1 MTPFY
6 KQWLTAPPRIEK
18 GLDIKLYHESSTH
31 ISSSWLKAANKSMY
45 NFFMYPNKP
54 KKEVKAFKDGGMVHK
69 YLLEREDFEKEYVLI
84 KQSDF
89 PFPEQTMAKKEN
101 KAFIESQDRIVVTEE
116 EWNFVVNVCA
126 RASQDKFFT
135 KVLNGGNVEDSFFWN
150 CDETGLPLK
159 TRPDLWKKGK
169 SGVIVIDPKTTQDI
183 SEFTKS
189 VCNLD
194 YPLQAA
200 IQCDGIRACTGMDVS
215 AYLYLAIEKEYPYDY
230 CLYRLSEDD
239 IEVGRRKYIHLLYKI
254 KEAIESGNI
263 PSYGQQYGDFTSGVV
278 DLTLPSWYY
287 SK

>member
-1 MTPFY
+1 MTSFY
-6 KQWLTAPPRIEK
+6 KQWLTTPPRIEK
-18 GLDIKLYHESSTH
+18 RLDIKLYHESSTH

-89 PFPEQTMAKKEN
+89 PFPEQTLAKKEN
-101 KAFIESQDRIVVTEE
+101 KAFIESQERIVVTED
-116 EWNFVVNVCA
+116 EWSFVVNVCT

-254 KEAIESGNI
+254 KEVIESGNI